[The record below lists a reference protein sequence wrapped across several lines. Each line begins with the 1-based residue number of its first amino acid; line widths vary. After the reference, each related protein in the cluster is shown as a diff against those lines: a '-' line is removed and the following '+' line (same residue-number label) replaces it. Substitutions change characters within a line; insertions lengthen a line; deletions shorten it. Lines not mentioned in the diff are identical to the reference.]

1 VKIINIILLSFPI
14 WLLNGQDEYSY
25 IDPLFIS
32 LEMMPEEEYETVKIT
47 EFHNEELFE
56 PINLQLLTHKN
67 EAEFYGSRIRTTV
80 CDDEICEIMHIRL
93 FWDLVGNYVGYD
105 TIAGHPLTK
114 YDHIPFTSNDYLKL
128 HQLLLNKGSILKF
141 KEKEELIDKEKVK
154 ASDVVDGT
162 TGATALE
169 IKEEVVDG
177 ALYTSFTLWH
187 IAYSG
192 DIKNTLAA
200 HTESIF
206 TGALKQKF
214 LNSKRDDYELFA
226 LRRFTVGDFDENL
239 EFLFKAL
246 EQGTPLLKKFILKDL
261 PDKLWNNEEIQN
273 RICEMF
279 SDMDIN
285 SRTLLLDKVG
295 GAAGISTGSL
305 EALSQHATLMS
316 KNQIIRF
323 LKVIKEKGGN
333 ETIKANLLF
342 AKNDPKF
349 KYGYIIQEYTGD

>member
-1 VKIINIILLSFPI
+1 MEVN
-14 WLLNGQDEYSY
+14 
-25 IDPLFIS
+25 
-32 LEMMPEEEYETVKIT
+32 
-47 EFHNEELFE
+47 
-56 PINLQLLTHKN
+56 
-67 EAEFYGSRIRTTV
+67 R
-80 CDDEICEIMHIRL
+80 
-93 FWDLVGNYVGYD
+93 
-105 TIAGHPLTK
+105 
-114 YDHIPFTSNDYLKL
+114 
-128 HQLLLNKGSILKF
+128 F
-141 KEKEELIDKEKVK
+141 KQFLIDKEKVK

-206 TGALKQKF
+206 TSALKQKF

-226 LRRFTVGDFDENL
+226 LRRFTEGDFDENL

-285 SRTLLLDKVG
+285 SRTLLLDKFG

-305 EALSQHATLMS
+305 ESLSQHATLMS
-316 KNQIIRF
+316 KNQLIGF
-323 LKVIKEKGGN
+323 LQVLREKGGN
-333 ETIKANLLF
+333 EKIKSNLLL
-342 AKNDPKF
+342 AKNEPKF
-349 KYGYIIQEYTGD
+349 KYGYIIQEYIGD